1 MKASMVLSLI
11 GYLLV
16 PSGAAVLG
24 RCVVAEKL
32 HEGGLSDFEGYSLE
46 NWVCLAYFE
55 CKFNPTAA
63 HDSLRG
69 DYTGYGLFQI
79 HNRDWCDHGK
89 NRCHVSCSALL
100 NPNLKETIECAKETV
115 KGERGMG
122 AWTSWT
128 LNCQHSDTLERWL
141 DGCKL

>member
-1 MKASMVLSLI
+1 MKVSMVLSLI
-11 GYLLV
+11 GYLVV

-24 RCVVAEKL
+24 CCVVAKKL

-46 NWVCLAYFE
+46 NWVCL
-55 CKFNPTAA
+55 TAA
-63 HDSLRG
+63 YDSLRG

-79 HNRDWCDHGK
+79 RNRDRCDHGK

-100 NPNLKETIECAKETV
+100 NPNLKETIECAKKIV
-115 KGERGMG
+115 SSL
-122 AWTSWT
+122 TSWT
-128 LNCQHSDTLERWL
+128 LNCQDSDTLERWL

>member
-11 GYLLV
+11 GYLVV

-24 RCVVAEKL
+24 CWVVAKKL

-46 NWVCLAYFE
+46 NWVCL
-55 CKFNPTAA
+55 TAA
-63 HDSLRG
+63 YDSLRG

-79 HNRDWCDHGK
+79 RNRDRCDHGK

-100 NPNLKETIECAKETV
+100 NPNLKETIECAKKIDGRGGPGV
-115 KGERGMG
+115 WILAKGLGIGGSCLGDQEKR
-122 AWTSWT
+122 
-128 LNCQHSDTLERWL
+128 LE
-141 DGCKL
+141 KLSPADLG